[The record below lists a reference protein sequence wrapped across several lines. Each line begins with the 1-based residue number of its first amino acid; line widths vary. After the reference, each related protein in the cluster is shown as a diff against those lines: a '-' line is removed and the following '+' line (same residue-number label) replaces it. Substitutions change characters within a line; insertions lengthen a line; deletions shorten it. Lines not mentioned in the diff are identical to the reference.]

1 MKKGDLQGKK
11 LAQQILDSAANPTKP
26 STKPLS
32 HDATRAGSAM
42 QRSDSATSAGKPI
55 SNDLK
60 ASMLVKKD
68 VAATNPKLTATQ
80 IKKQLLT
87 KPGVKAGMKSNQANT
102 APVKVKTNHI
112 AAKPSGMFA
121 SLQSASKKPGS
132 ATTVVKKEPSTR
144 YVVLPQPPSQH
155 QIC

>member
-26 STKPLS
+26 SAKPLS
-32 HDATRAGSAM
+32 NDATRAGSAM
-42 QRSDSATSAGKPI
+42 QRSDSATSAGKSI

-68 VAATNPKLTATQ
+68 AAATNPKLTATQ

-87 KPGVKAGMKSNQANT
+87 KPGVKAGMKSNQANA

-132 ATTVVKKEPSTR
+132 ATSVMKKEPNIK
-144 YVVLPQPPSQH
+144 YVILLRLSSQH
-155 QIC
+155 RIY